1 MEGNC
6 ASIWSEESEMIAHL
20 QSMFW
25 SSSNADSCLS
35 SPDSSTSSCVEPSTL
50 PTTLFLPLDEN
61 DCCDKVQVQCQNTG
75 AVWCFDH
82 QSQVFAPFFSGV
94 TSNKRACLM
103 DENKKSKN
111 SKKPRTIALASRT
124 SSIAPADEINT
135 KLVNQS
141 CSWSCSSEDD
151 SIVFVF

>member
-1 MEGNC
+1 MCPYLYCVFRHNQQHLPQSLGVLEYRIEGSVSRMEGNC

-61 DCCDKVQVQCQNTG
+61 DCCDKEQVQCQNTG

-82 QSQVFAPFFSGV
+82 QSQVFAPIFSGV

-103 DENKKSKN
+103 ENKKSKN
-111 SKKPRTIALASRT
+111 SKKPRTIAL
-124 SSIAPADEINT
+124 
-135 KLVNQS
+135 V
-141 CSWSCSSEDD
+141 SE
-151 SIVFVF
+151 V

>member
-1 MEGNC
+1 MEANC

-35 SPDSSTSSCVEPSTL
+35 SPNSSTSSCVEPSIL
-50 PTTLFLPLDEN
+50 PTTLFLPLDGN
-61 DCCDKVQVQCQNTG
+61 DCCDKEQCQNTV

-82 QSQVFAPFFSGV
+82 QSQAFTPIINGV

-111 SKKPRTIALASRT
+111 SKKPRTIAL
-124 SSIAPADEINT
+124 
-135 KLVNQS
+135 V
-141 CSWSCSSEDD
+141 SE
-151 SIVFVF
+151 V

>member
-1 MEGNC
+1 
-6 ASIWSEESEMIAHL
+6 MIAHL

-25 SSSNADSCLS
+25 SSSNADSYLS

-61 DCCDKVQVQCQNTG
+61 DCCDKEQVQCQNTG

-82 QSQVFAPFFSGV
+82 QSQVFAPIFSGV

-103 DENKKSKN
+103 ENKKSKN
-111 SKKPRTIALASRT
+111 SKKPRTIAL
-124 SSIAPADEINT
+124 E
-135 KLVNQS
+135 
-141 CSWSCSSEDD
+141 SE
-151 SIVFVF
+151 V